1 MKFWFSTPN
10 KSLSY
15 SLKLSHHFALKIAI
29 LGAESTGKSEL
40 AEQLEQ
46 YFLALGKSVQHI
58 PEYLR
63 TWCNAE
69 NRTPRKEEQL
79 TIACEQAQQISNA
92 SACDVLLADTT
103 ALTVAVYSDL
113 LFKDSSLYDMS
124 LTHQRTFDTTLLMGL
139 DLPWVADGIQR
150 DGAHMREP
158 VDTALRAA
166 LARGGIQFQVVYG
179 AGESRL
185 QNALRCLK
193 VVNPVTETAENRPQ
207 RTRKQVFNWVCE
219 RCSDPV
225 CEHRLFVD
233 LLNKS

>member
-1 MKFWFSTPN
+1 
-10 KSLSY
+10 
-15 SLKLSHHFALKIAI
+15 LKIAI

-40 AEQLEQ
+40 GKQLEQ
-46 YFLALGKSVQHI
+46 HFQALGKSVQHI

-63 TWCNAE
+63 TWCE
-69 NRTPRKEEQL
+69 QEKRTPRQNEQL
-79 TIACEQAQQISNA
+79 AIATEQIRQIDSA

-113 LFKDSSLYDMS
+113 IFNDASLYDMA
-124 LTHQRTFDTTLLMGL
+124 LVHQRTFDATLLMGI

-158 VDTALRAA
+158 VDTALRTA
-166 LARGGIQFQVVYG
+166 LVRGGIQFQVVYG
-179 AGESRL
+179 TGEWRL

-193 VVNPVTETAENRPQ
+193 TTSELETDAQELQKKPPRLKNG
-207 RTRKQVFNWVCE
+207 VCE

-225 CEHRLFVD
+225 CEHRMFRD
-233 LLNKS
+233 LLNQA